1 MFSVG
6 LDVDTRAYF
15 TAATMIIAVPTGIKI
30 FSWIATLYGGS
41 LRFTTP
47 LVFTI
52 GFIALFTIGGLTGVV
67 LSNASLDIAFHDT
80 YYTVAHFHYGAP
92 FHLNILPWSVLK
104 KIIFMIGI
112 AIIII
117 VYFVFGHDVNHRN
130 NLDWAKPIGENSI
143 YEKVTARVSSR
154 YVIYGEV
161 NELLFK
167 AFWGLE
173 VPAIIMIVSKYVCLL
188 YIMVNKLSTHF
199 TPNRS
204 TVSLLLEHLSITEGY
219 IKNSGSP
226 EVGNYRGD
234 GGFIVGGF
242 WGIGQTRKYNS
253 SAYPL
258 KETSHKSSKEAL
270 PAGLANLDKLIKE
283 CGNNP
288 KYIFKNIRQILSD
301 PEFLIYAYGLIKS
314 KSGNMTP
321 GNDKI
326 TLDGISITYFNKLA
340 REIGSGSFKFKPA
353 RKIDIPKAK
362 GGTRPLS
369 IASPRDKIVQ
379 SAMKVILEA
388 VFESTF
394 SIYSHGF
401 RPGKST
407 HTAIYQLRD
416 LFTHEEVNWF
426 LKADLSKCFDTLPQ
440 NLIMNEIKNRIDD
453 QVFIDLVYKYF
464 NAGFIDASN
473 SFKIPNVGSP
483 QGSIISPILCNIL
496 LNRLDVWLTEY
507 SLIFNK
513 GIKRKSNP
521 IYSKLV
527 RELGKKQPHEI
538 RMTRKFIHQNGIRV
552 YLGNDPNFKRMRF
565 VRYADDFILGII
577 GSYQDCIDIKND
589 LGSFLKDKLGLELS
603 LAKTLITNS
612 TKDKAHF
619 LGFDIAITPYKKRQL
634 VRSHRIDGTMR
645 LSAQTSRLQILAPIK
660 KIVAKLQT
668 KGYCKNGFK
677 GNPTSVGRLIH
688 LSLPMII
695 SNYLSIGRGLL
706 NYYACTD
713 NFTVL
718 KARITYILKYSC
730 ALTFASKL
738 KLYTLKK
745 VFNKY
750 GYNLKIH
757 EMVNNKN
764 KVVAEF
770 KDEYLRDIKPGFN
783 KKINDYNPLSI
794 IDLAAVSYPRTKT
807 LFEGKCSVC
816 NSDNSE
822 QLEVHH
828 LKHLK
833 NSNTN
838 KSDYMTNLM
847 IRMNRKQILLCKSC
861 HNKIHQGKYFG
872 PGL

>member
-1 MFSVG
+1 
-6 LDVDTRAYF
+6 
-15 TAATMIIAVPTGIKI
+15 
-30 FSWIATLYGGS
+30 
-41 LRFTTP
+41 
-47 LVFTI
+47 
-52 GFIALFTIGGLTGVV
+52 
-67 LSNASLDIAFHDT
+67 
-80 YYTVAHFHYGAP
+80 
-92 FHLNILPWSVLK
+92 
-104 KIIFMIGI
+104 MIGI
-112 AIIII
+112 TIIII
-117 VYFVFGHDVNHRN
+117 VYSVFGHDVNHRN

-143 YEKVTARVSSR
+143 YEKVAARVSPR

-173 VPAIIMIVSKYVCLL
+173 IPAIIMIVSKYVCLL
-188 YIMVNKLSTHF
+188 YVVVNKLSTHF
-199 TPNRS
+199 TPNNS
-204 TVSLLLEHLSITEGY
+204 IVSLLLEHLSITEGY
-219 IKNSGSP
+219 MKNSGSP

-234 GGFIVGGF
+234 GGFIVGG
-242 WGIGQTRKYNS
+242 GIGQTRKYHS

-270 PAGLANLDKLIKE
+270 PAGLADLDKLIKE

-288 KYIFKNIRQILSD
+288 KYIFKNIRKIISD

-314 KSGNMTP
+314 KPGNMTP
-321 GNDKI
+321 GNDKE
-326 TLDGISITYFNKLA
+326 TLDGISITYFNNLA

-353 RKIDIPKAK
+353 RRIDIPKAK

-379 SAMKVILEA
+379 SAMKIILEA

-407 HTAIYQLRD
+407 HTAIYQLRG
-416 LFTHEEVNWF
+416 LFMEVNWF
-426 LKADLSKCFDTLPQ
+426 LEADISKCFDTLPQ
-440 NLIMNEIKNRIDD
+440 DLIINEIKNRIDD
-453 QVFIDLVYKYF
+453 QVFIDLVYKCF
-464 NAGFIDASN
+464 NAGFIDAKFSN
-473 SFKIPNVGSP
+473 SFKIPDVGSP

-507 SLIFNK
+507 SLKFNK
-513 GIKRKSNP
+513 GNRRKANP
-521 IYSKLV
+521 IYTKLV
-527 RELGKKQPHEI
+527 RNLGNKQPHEI
-538 RMTRKFIHQNGIRV
+538 RSIRKFIHQNGVRAS
-552 YLGNDPNFKRMRF
+552 LGDEPDFKRMRF

-619 LGFDIAITPYKKRQL
+619 LGFDIAITPYQKRQL
-634 VRSHRIDGTMR
+634 VRSQRSDGSIR
-645 LSAQTSRLQILAPIK
+645 LSAQTSRPQILAPIK

-677 GNPTSVGRLIH
+677 GNPTRVGRLIH

-745 VFNKY
+745 VFSKY

-794 IDLAAVSYPRTKT
+794 IDLAAISYPRTKA

-833 NSNTN
+833 KSNTN
-838 KSDYMTNLM
+838 KVDYMTNLM